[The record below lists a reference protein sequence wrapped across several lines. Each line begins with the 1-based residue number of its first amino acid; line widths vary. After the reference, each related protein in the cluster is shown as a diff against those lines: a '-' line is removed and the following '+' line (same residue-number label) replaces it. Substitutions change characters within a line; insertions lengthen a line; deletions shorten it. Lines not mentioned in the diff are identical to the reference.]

1 MRILWSAVIVTLL
14 VLLVATGPVWCQ
26 PEESS
31 DDYLIHPMDVLEVSI
46 YGEED
51 LVRKLVVRPD
61 GKISFPLI
69 GDIQVAGRSSKQT
82 KEIIDTE
89 ISAFIPQASSTVIVQ
104 ELGSLM
110 FFVLGQVAKPGVF
123 NVSSPL
129 TVVQAL
135 SLAGGLTTFADPDS
149 ILIIRGHG
157 KQTRK
162 IPFDY
167 SEIRKGKRLEQNIL
181 LERGDVVLIP

>member
-1 MRILWSAVIVTLL
+1 MKAILSTALVTVVVFLM
-14 VLLVATGPVWCQ
+14 ATGPAWCQ
-26 PEESS
+26 QEESS
-31 DDYLIHPMDVLEVSI
+31 NDYLIHPMDVLEVSI

-69 GDIQVAGRSSKQT
+69 GDIQVAGRSTKQT
-82 KEIIDTE
+82 KEVIDKQV
-89 ISAFIPQASSTVIVQ
+89 SAFIPQASSTVIVEQ
-104 ELGSLM
+104 LGSLI
-110 FFVLGQVAKPGVF
+110 FFVLGQVANPGVF
-123 NVSSPL
+123 NVSSHL

-135 SLAGGLTTFADPDS
+135 SLAGGLTTFADHGK

-157 KQTRK
+157 QDTRK

-167 SEIRKGKRLEQNIL
+167 SDVRKGKNLEQNIL
-181 LERGDVVLIP
+181 LERGDVVLVP

>member
-1 MRILWSAVIVTLL
+1 MKILWSAAFVTAMV
-14 VLLVATGPVWCQ
+14 VLLASGPAWCQ
-26 PEESS
+26 KEESS
-31 DDYLIHPMDVLEVSI
+31 KDYLIHPMDVLEISI

-69 GDIQVAGRSSKQT
+69 GDIQVAGRSTKQT
-82 KEIIDTE
+82 KEVIDE
-89 ISAFIPQASSTVIVQ
+89 KVSAFIPQASSTVIVQ
-104 ELGSLM
+104 ELGSLI

-135 SLAGGLTTFADPDS
+135 SLAGGLTTFADPDN
-149 ILIIRGHG
+149 ILIIRGHS
-157 KQTRK
+157 QDTRK

-167 SEIRKGKRLEQNIL
+167 SDVRNGKSLEQNIL
-181 LERGDVVLIP
+181 LERGDVVLVP